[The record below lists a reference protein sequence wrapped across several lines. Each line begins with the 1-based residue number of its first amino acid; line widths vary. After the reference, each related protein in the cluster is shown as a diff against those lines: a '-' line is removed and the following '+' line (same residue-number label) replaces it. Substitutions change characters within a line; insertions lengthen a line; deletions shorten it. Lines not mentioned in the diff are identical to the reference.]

1 MEEQNETQKRTQ
13 KADWVEIRNDYVL
26 KNYSLSQ
33 LEEKY
38 KGITSRSSIAKHM
51 RNEGWVEKKK
61 KHQQRIAEKV
71 TEKVEES
78 ISQKKARATEKH
90 LELTNNLCELVNDLT
105 IKYLAQVKSGKK
117 ITAKSVEALANAIS
131 KLQMCQ
137 RESLNIKNT
146 EENEQTEDRPEI
158 MVIKGLDVS
167 KI

>member
-1 MEEQNETQKRTQ
+1 MEEQKETQKITQ

-26 KNYSLSQ
+26 KNYSLSM

-51 RNEGWVEKKK
+51 RNEGWVEQKK
-61 KHQQRIAEKV
+61 KHKHKIEEKV
-71 TEKVEES
+71 TEKVAES
-78 ISQKKARATEKH
+78 ISEKKAKATEKH

-105 IKYLAQVKSGKK
+105 LKYLEQVQSGKK

-137 RESLNIKNT
+137 RESLNIKNG
-146 EENEQTEDRPEI
+146 EEQKDETRPEI
-158 MVIKGLDVS
+158 TVIKGLDIS